1 MNERRPP
8 DEHLRLVYGYVLRH
22 EVIQNAPRGLGLSPV
37 EVHGAVAHLI
47 SLGLLRHHSGERFVA
62 VPPHE
67 AAEHV
72 LRPLEHE
79 IRARRAE
86 IDEMRDRLRDFVP
99 IFEAERPSLAAPAPV
114 QRVESLAAVRAMIVE
129 LSEECTGEI
138 LNAQPGNGRSGG
150 LLEEA
155 ALRDT
160 LPIRGGVRTRLLHQ
174 HAARFDPGVRA
185 YLDRMCAAGAEVRTA
200 GDEFGRLLVFDRTA
214 ALIEAP
220 DSPSV
225 AIMIRNADVIGWMA
239 HQYERLWQAAEPY
252 RTGPDESA
260 GIAQGLTGL
269 IARLL
274 SEGLTDAAV
283 ARRLGLSVRTC
294 RRYVADMMAS
304 LGSESRFQAG
314 YLLASRE
321 LRGLAVPPALAP
333 PLGGKGSQSGS

>member
-1 MNERRPP
+1 M
-8 DEHLRLVYGYVLRH
+8 
-22 EVIQNAPRGLGLSPV
+22 
-37 EVHGAVAHLI
+37 EVHDAVAYLI
-47 SLGLLRHHSGERFVA
+47 GLGLLRHQSGDRFVA

-79 IRARRAE
+79 LRARRAE
-86 IDEMRDRLRDFVP
+86 IDDVRDRLRDFVP
-99 IFEAERPSLAAPAPV
+99 LFEAERPSLAAPAPV
-114 QRVESLAAVRAMIVE
+114 QRVESLAAARALIAE
-129 LSEECTGEI
+129 LSEACTDEI

-155 ALRDT
+155 ALRHPMPTRD
-160 LPIRGGVRTRLLHQ
+160 GVRIRLLHQ
-174 HAARFDPGVRA
+174 HAARLHAGVRA
-185 YLDRMCAAGAEVRTA
+185 HLDRVRAAGAEVRTI

-220 DSPSV
+220 DSPAV
-225 AIMIRNADVIGWMA
+225 AVIRNADVVGWMA

-252 RTGPDESA
+252 RTGPDAQA
-260 GIAQGLTGL
+260 GIAQGLTDL

-321 LRGLAVPPALAP
+321 LRGLSVPPALAP
-333 PLGGKGSQSGS
+333 PCGGQAPQRGS